1 MLADAMIVR
10 DLKSWTRISKKID
23 ERIDIRLFIIR
34 LRQTFKEGSMSEDKW
49 EFYVDNNGKWRWR
62 RVASNG
68 RITGASC
75 QGYANKADC
84 IDNAIRNGY
93 AG

>member
-1 MLADAMIVR
+1 MAVR
-10 DLKSWTRISKKID
+10 APQKISPYFPKKID
-23 ERIDIRLFIIR
+23 WHIDMLLFVIR
-34 LRQTFKEGSMSEDKW
+34 LRQTFKEDPMAEDTW

-75 QGYANKADC
+75 QGYANKSDC
-84 IDNAIRNGY
+84 VENAIRNGY
-93 AG
+93 KG